1 MSAIVP
7 NPAGGL
13 DPEPD
18 HPVLRQRPL
27 DVEEQR
33 TRWRIRAAQWRAR
46 QLAEAAFGPVARSDL
61 VAMRPGGDFEGLLH
75 LDVPFR
81 SLEDHRRRE
90 ALFLAAAGEDPILSS
105 VPLLYV
111 VGPDAA

>member
-1 MSAIVP
+1 MSGFLP
-7 NPAGGL
+7 DNPAGL
-13 DPEPD
+13 EPERD

-27 DVEEQR
+27 DVAEQR

-46 QLAEAAFGPVARSDL
+46 ELAEAAFGPVSRSDL
-61 VAMRPGGDFEGLLH
+61 VAMRPGGDFEGLLR

-81 SLEDHRRRE
+81 DLDDHRHRE
-90 ALFLAAAGEDPILSS
+90 ALFLAAAREDPILTA